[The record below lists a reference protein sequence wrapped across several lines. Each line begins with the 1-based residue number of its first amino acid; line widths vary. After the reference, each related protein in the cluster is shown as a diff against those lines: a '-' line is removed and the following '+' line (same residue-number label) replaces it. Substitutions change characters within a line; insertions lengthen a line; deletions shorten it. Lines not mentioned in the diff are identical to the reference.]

1 MKVEFI
7 NPFISAAYQVLEAEV
22 GTEVKKGPVFVKKSS
37 CTSREVTVIIGVTGD
52 VEGAVFYEMS
62 EKTARNLVSEMLG
75 QTIVVF
81 DALAESAIAEMGNVI
96 TGLASAGL
104 EQAGY
109 NCRISPPTLVMGRGV
124 VISTIDFNRLVVE
137 LETKFGPME
146 INVALHEA
154 TRKAVE
160 QNVEM
165 SSRTGGSA

>member
-22 GTEVKKGPVFVKKSS
+22 GAEVKKGPVFVKKSS
-37 CTSREVTVIIGVTGD
+37 CTSKEVTVIIGVTGD

-62 EKTARNLVSEMLG
+62 ERTAKGIVSEMLG
-75 QTIVVF
+75 QTVVVF

-137 LETKFGPME
+137 LETRFGAME
-146 INVALHEA
+146 INVALHEVA
-154 TRKAVE
+154 ERRAE
-160 QNVEM
+160 RGVEM
-165 SSRTGGSA
+165 SYKSGGP